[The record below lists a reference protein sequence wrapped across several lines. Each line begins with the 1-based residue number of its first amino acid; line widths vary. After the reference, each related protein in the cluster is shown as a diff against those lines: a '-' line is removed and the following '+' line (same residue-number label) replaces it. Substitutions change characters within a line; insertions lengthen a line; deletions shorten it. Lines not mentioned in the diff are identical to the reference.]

1 MKKMAPLFT
10 ILRTFALLPMI
21 FSVCASHSV
30 AATLQLSDYLNEV
43 KSQSAGV
50 KSSEAQIEGTEKS
63 AKENN
68 LLYIP
73 HLTLQGAFTHDYRQF
88 PNPFQ
93 AKTDSPSF
101 GLGFEKQFDFG
112 LSAKLSYNM
121 IGTNYYPPS
130 TFLKD
135 FAGAQTQIDLSQ
147 SLWRNFFGKETR
159 ATADLAEASSLAAH
173 YGERF
178 KLKQT
183 LAQAE
188 TAYFQL
194 AIANESVKLENE
206 LLDRSKKILE
216 WTSKRVQ
223 NHLTDKIDFLQSKAA
238 YQARLIS
245 LQTAEQNQ
253 RSSKINFN
261 QFRNQNS
268 DQVADDIS
276 LSSTDLILNL
286 KTPARSEET
295 DDIKATK
302 QSERITRATNE
313 LSLQKAEPE
322 LSLFGTAGFNGI
334 DFNQASTAIKSSFTT
349 QNPIFTLGV
358 KLNFPLYFWETSEIR
373 SGRVK
378 QQLAAE
384 LGTQQKTLESETQF
398 KDLALKFTEAQS
410 RLKMA
415 DELVTL
421 QKEKLEYE
429 KYRFNLGRTTTYQVL
444 TFEQDY
450 AQALISRLQ
459 VENQI
464 LAIHAQ
470 LKTFS
475 NE

>member
-1 MKKMAPLFT
+1 M
-10 ILRTFALLPMI
+10 LRTFALLPMI
-21 FSVCASHSV
+21 FSVCASHSD

-43 KSQSAGV
+43 KGQSASV

-63 AKENN
+63 SKETD

-73 HLTLQGAFTHDYRQF
+73 RLTLQGAFTHDYRQF

-101 GLGFEKQFDFG
+101 GLGFEKQFNFG

-121 IGTNYYPPS
+121 LGTNYYPPS
-130 TFLKD
+130 AFLKD
-135 FAGAQTQIDLSQ
+135 FSGAQTQIDLSQ

-194 AIANESVKLENE
+194 AIANESVKLEKE

-223 NHLTDKIDFLQSKAA
+223 NHLTDKIDFLQSKAV

-245 LQTAEQNQ
+245 LQTAEQNL
-253 RSSKINFN
+253 RSSKITFN
-261 QFRNQNS
+261 HFRNQNS

-286 KTPARSEET
+286 KTPTRAEET

-313 LSLQKAEPE
+313 LSLQKAQPD
-322 LSLFGTAGFNGI
+322 LSVFGTAGFNGI
-334 DFNQASTAIKSSFTT
+334 DFNQASNAIKSSFTT

-373 SGRVK
+373 SGRLK

-384 LGTQQKTLESETQF
+384 LSTQQKTLESETQF
-398 KDLALKFTEAQS
+398 RDLALKFTETQS

>member
-10 ILRTFALLPMI
+10 MLRTFALLPMI
-21 FSVCASHSV
+21 FSVCASYSV

-43 KSQSAGV
+43 KNQSAGV

-135 FAGAQTQIDLSQ
+135 FSGAQTQIDLSQ

-194 AIANESVKLENE
+194 AIANESVKLEKE

-253 RSSKINFN
+253 RSSKIAFN

-286 KTPARSEET
+286 KTPTRAGET
-295 DDIKATK
+295 DDIKAAQ

-384 LGTQQKTLESETQF
+384 LSTQQKTLESETQF